1 MSPGST
7 AATPGSQRDFFRWVH
22 ARLLAGDERF
32 VRLGSVQESL
42 TEGAEALAASVRR
55 SLWHVTRVPHWQEA
69 RAARSL
75 AALERRRD
83 LDTRYVTDPRS
94 LTRLPMLAGL
104 HPQGRVAHVVG
115 PLLLVDTRLV
125 FVGAP
130 HGDQQAGQ
138 VWRSTSPAVV
148 GAAATCFEA
157 MWAESAAVHEPGEEP
172 TFTPRMVDIG
182 FLLTDGATD
191 AEIAR
196 ELAVSART
204 VSAEVAEIVRRLGAR
219 NRSHAI
225 ALIGG
230 GTH

>member
-1 MSPGST
+1 MSRGSAAVSPG
-7 AATPGSQRDFFRWVH
+7 GQRDFFRWVH
-22 ARLLAGDERF
+22 SRLRAGDERF
-32 VRLGSVQESL
+32 VQLGTVEASL
-42 TEGAEALAASVRR
+42 AAGVEALATSVRR
-55 SLWHVTRVPHWQEA
+55 SVWHVTQVPHWQEA
-69 RAARSL
+69 RAARAL
-75 AALERRRD
+75 ATLEDRRD

-94 LTRLPMLAGL
+94 LTRLPMLGSL

-115 PLLLVDTRLV
+115 PLLLVDARVV

-130 HGDQQAGQ
+130 HGDPQAGQ

-148 GAAATCFEA
+148 GAAAACFEA
-157 MWAESAAVHEPGEEP
+157 VWAASEAVHEPGEEP
-172 TFTPRMVDIG
+172 TFSPRMVEIG